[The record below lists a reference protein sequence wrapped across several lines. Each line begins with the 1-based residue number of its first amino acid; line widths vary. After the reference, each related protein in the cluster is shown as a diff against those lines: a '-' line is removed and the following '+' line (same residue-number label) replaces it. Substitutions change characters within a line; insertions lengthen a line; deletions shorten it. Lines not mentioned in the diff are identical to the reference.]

1 MNAANTDGR
10 TTLVVWIILTCG
22 VVAALHLGKAAI
34 ATPMLQ
40 ADLHLSLDEA
50 GWLTGLF
57 AGLGLLCGAP
67 AGAVA
72 AAFGGR
78 NTLLLGLGV
87 MVLAGAGG
95 AAMPSYPGLLVT
107 RFLEGLGFMLVIV
120 AGPAILERVTTGAER
135 DVAFGLW
142 SCFMPCGMALA
153 MLAGPLFQTWQSFWW
168 TSAALAVASIGVVTC
183 RVPPSASPKTFTLK
197 TMQADIRQLLCSR
210 GAMLLA
216 LGFALYSL
224 VFFALFSFLPVLL
237 MERMDVSYRSA
248 GVLSA
253 LASAMN
259 ASGNLAAGY
268 LIARGAGRVQL
279 VVIASTI
286 MGLSGMGIFLGGLP
300 AFATFLL
307 CLFFSAIGGLIPAT
321 LLASAPLVARQAALV
336 PITVGLMMQGSN
348 LGQMLGSVAV
358 GSVTTAFGWEMASAV
373 VAMATVATGAVA
385 FLLRPVL
392 RDSVQYL

>member
-1 MNAANTDGR
+1 MSAANTDGR
-10 TTLVVWIILTCG
+10 PRIIVWVILACG
-22 VVAALHLGKAAI
+22 VVGALHLGKVAI

-40 ADLHLSLDEA
+40 ADLHLGLDEV

-78 NTLLLGLGV
+78 NTLLLALGV

-95 AAMPSYPGLLVT
+95 TLMPSYPSLLAT

-120 AGPAILERVTTGAER
+120 AGPAILERVTTGTER

-153 MLAGPLFQTWQSFWW
+153 MLAGPVFQTWQSFWW
-168 TSAALAVASIGVVTC
+168 ASSALAVASVGAVAC
-183 RVPPSASPKTFTLK
+183 WVPRGASPNTFTLK
-197 TMQADIRQLLCSR
+197 AMWADIRQLLCSR
-210 GAMLLA
+210 GAVLLA
-216 LGFALYSL
+216 AGFALYSL

-253 LASAMN
+253 LASAIN

-268 LIARGAGRVQL
+268 LIARGAGRVHL
-279 VVIASTI
+279 VVIASTA
-286 MGLSGMGIFLGGLP
+286 MGFSGVGIFLGGLP
-300 AFATFLL
+300 GPVTFLL
-307 CLFFSAIGGLIPAT
+307 CLFFSAIGGMIPAT
-321 LLASAPLVARQAALV
+321 LLASAPLVARKSVLV
-336 PITVGLMMQGSN
+336 PIAVGLLMQGSN

-358 GSVTTAFGWEMASAV
+358 GSVTAAFGWEMASAV
-373 VAMATVATGAVA
+373 VAMATMATGVVA
-385 FLLRPVL
+385 FLLRPAL
-392 RDSVQYL
+392 RHPQRI